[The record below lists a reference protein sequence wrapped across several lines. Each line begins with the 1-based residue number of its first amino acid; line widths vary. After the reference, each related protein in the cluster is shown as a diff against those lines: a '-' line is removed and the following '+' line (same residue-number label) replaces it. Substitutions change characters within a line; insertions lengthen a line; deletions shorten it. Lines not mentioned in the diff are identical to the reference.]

1 MTRVRGGTNE
11 LRIETGRYPITNR
24 DRRLE
29 VHERQCLL
37 CFSGE
42 IEDECHFLL
51 DCARYEDLRVKMFE
65 VVKRV
70 MLKQGEKL
78 EEVRKTEEGKLRLMV
93 GLIGDGETGSDA
105 MDLRFAALVFCKRA
119 MKRRNGLVMSELDQK
134 T

>member
-1 MTRVRGGTNE
+1 M
-11 LRIETGRYPITNR
+11 
-24 DRRLE
+24 
-29 VHERQCLL
+29 
-37 CFSGE
+37 
-42 IEDECHFLL
+42 

-65 VVKRV
+65 AVKRV
-70 MLKQGEKL
+70 MLKQGEKV

-119 MKRRNGLVMSELDQK
+119 TKRRNGLVMSELDQK